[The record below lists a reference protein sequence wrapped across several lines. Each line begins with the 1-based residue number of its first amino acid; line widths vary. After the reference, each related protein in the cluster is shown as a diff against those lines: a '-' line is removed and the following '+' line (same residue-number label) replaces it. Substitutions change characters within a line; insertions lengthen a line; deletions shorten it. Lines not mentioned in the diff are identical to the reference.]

1 MLNLIIVLSIFVS
14 ASNGRF
20 YPNERQWE
28 ADDLKQHCIEVCD
41 DVCEYCNPRNCTESE
56 KYCGTT
62 PSTVHPN
69 CPPDESCVPQDCN
82 CKYSY
87 WKFIPSEIKI

>member
-1 MLNLIIVLSIFVS
+1 MFNLIIVLSIFVS

-20 YPNERQWE
+20 YPNERRWE